1 MYQTRRRDRRLTN
14 HLRRLLSN
22 VPLHHIP
29 QTGVIFL
36 PCLPCGQRSSV
47 PYFANGCYHSAK
59 LVLRTATFRCT
70 ISRKRVLSF
79 CQTRLADSNVPLH
92 HIPQKDVIFLP
103 RLPCGQRSSVPYPA
117 NGRCRST
124 KLVLRTAFLII
135 YVISPE
141 RQRVEKSRL
150 TDRFLRA
157 CGYAALSR
165 NDRM

>member
-1 MYQTRRRDRRLTN
+1 MRQTRRRDRRLTN

-47 PYFANGCYHSAK
+47 PYFANGRYHS
-59 LVLRTATFRCT
+59 
-70 ISRKRVLSF
+70 S
-79 CQTRLADSNVPLH
+79 
-92 HIPQKDVIFLP
+92 
-103 RLPCGQRSSVPYPA
+103 
-117 NGRCRST
+117 

-135 YVISPE
+135 YVISTE

-165 NDRM
+165 NDRMQFHFPCRRRISQRHICRYFTHGNAVYLTSAFPQKNFSAMYKRRRGGQ